1 LIEVSGQV
9 RAPVDYEVTDT
20 TGDKVLATVTVT
32 YLPVAVDD
40 EDLGNDRGAFDP
52 SSARILD
59 PAGNLVL
66 RLVVA
71 GEGVWTVDQVTG
83 AVTFT
88 PETGFGKDPTP
99 VTYQITD
106 LNGNDTRS
114 LVTIRYLPPM
124 LPSTGT
130 DVTPAW
136 AAALLLLLGLGGLL
150 WSRRRTARG

>member
-20 TGDKVLATVTVT
+20 TGDKVSATVTVT

-40 EDLGNDRGAFDP
+40 EDLGNEIGTVVTLNPLANDTGDWRANSVRFIDPGTSDR
-52 SSARILD
+52 
-59 PAGNLVL
+59 VTE
-66 RLVVA
+66 LVVA
-71 GEGVWTVDQVTG
+71 GEGTWRVDASGTV
-83 AVTFT
+83 
-88 PETGFGKDPTP
+88 
-99 VTYQITD
+99 
-106 LNGNDTRS
+106 
-114 LVTIRYLPPM
+114 RYLPPM
-124 LPSTGT
+124 LPSTGA